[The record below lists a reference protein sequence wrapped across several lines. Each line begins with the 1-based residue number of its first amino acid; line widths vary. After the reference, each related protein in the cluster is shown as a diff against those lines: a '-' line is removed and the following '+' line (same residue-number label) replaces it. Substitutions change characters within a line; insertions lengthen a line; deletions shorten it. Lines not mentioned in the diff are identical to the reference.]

1 MHRTRSRGKEDSLL
15 NMAPTLYAL
24 KSPTSSGLGQVVV
37 VYNQEIPQEVRNHRD
52 AGRCC
57 FQLTEAEAQEVEAKR
72 CDIKSTETYSR
83 ALQWSQPQGQASGRA
98 TGSGATGRQNP
109 KTYATGWAL
118 TEGERKKKTTSSKQ
132 HKGQDVPGFCYV
144 IQNFGGGNY
153 TEDPPTKRI
162 YLDWATV
169 QQLINGVSG
178 PVFRRVNTAKNVT
191 CWELAVKFLKDSNT
205 EINWDDEDDIPPNQ
219 KKRLIEQFDP
229 THAFA
234 DMQYH
239 TGEDMTTDDAPLG
252 LDTAEATGGV
262 EDAEGGP
269 TLTGQASETTPTRDS
284 NGQTRAGDPT
294 QTEAPTEELCAC
306 GKCQQMVSL
315 LPEDELDMIL
325 CENGEKVMKLTCAD
339 TFFNSNVKRKSVQC
353 SCDDNTCFFLRSVW
367 TNAKQQKALAV
378 ANEQMQEQTIQ
389 LQKQM
394 QEQTSKLQKQVNDL
408 NRKASVL
415 PQVYDIAVEK
425 VTVIRVQGFVC
436 RDEPNNAVDT
446 AKRISTDLYG
456 PKFES
461 TPPTAVWFGPG
472 GESDTAPFRHRPLF
486 VAYNNPEFATSF
498 IASHAAGMG
507 VQGTPPAMM
516 TTGKDNTPIFKPLS
530 LSIEDDPEIF
540 KSAPQIIIKKDD
552 KDFELKMEHDEVG
565 QLYSKDLTLIRF
577 GGYAER
583 FADPTYSPPVPKKKE
598 HHNLASPISGRR
610 SRSASPATEK
620 KKARGFG
627 EAGAAAASPRGRP
640 PPHAYQRPAGGRA
653 RWSPPSHLQSAM
665 RSLSTQI
672 HEFLLALMVQ
682 WSDRG
687 EKTVQRSS
695 NDKPTAAPLLPTA
708 EATMIKL
715 EITNADALPASLLPS
730 EDSGD
735 MTGTHARLQRMT
747 TPNFEPGAPGSPTT
761 RTETPCPDP
770 PVFESKFRHSPTI
783 SRPPRTK
790 RKRNKYRWNKSAH
803 PLFIATWI
811 LVMILATL
819 ICPARATPG
828 HNPTRLNQ
836 RGEHLRPLV
845 GRPQHPNKASS
856 LIDKHNKKK
865 NKGTRRKEQRNHKKQ
880 RMQPMRE
887 VHVVAWN
894 VRGLHKE
901 NKTWDIFDLI
911 QQFCP
916 KAHIVFLSET
926 WLLQHHINPA
936 LTTNHTWDAHRLDA
950 ASSKGKG
957 GAVLLTRKNKFQVQL
972 IATYHANKIDAA
984 SWQITNASWKRPL
997 LFSGIYRNHPVPAP
1011 GDTIADIETLQMEAL
1026 QAMAE
1031 RTAKHPGPSIMTG
1044 DFNFSLGHL
1053 QEHLVHP
1060 GVAGWAQR
1068 KSAHNPVGGPSRMAK
1083 AFLNIVDQNQ
1093 LLIMNGRFGE
1103 ESARC
1108 TFHRGSDT
1116 ATCIDYALC
1125 KQEQATQVKQMK
1137 VEDNC
1142 GDTVWTD
1149 HRPLTITLA
1158 TNIRQLSDEP
1168 DTGWHAPFQRDLL
1181 DVSPISTVSWEED
1194 GLRDRYHQ
1202 SLTPH
1207 LRQVQHKLQ
1216 SIGSHSPTPQQ
1227 RQLRLDEAYQLL
1239 TDGIIS
1245 AANTCL
1251 KTKTPVAGTG
1261 GPSSRKSAIWKP
1273 DKEWRRLK
1281 AVEQA
1286 TYTALKEVDPNDKIQ
1301 SARYRLE
1308 HRLSCKST
1316 RTYAAQARHRWL
1328 SKKLEKISL
1337 FGSPHTMKRN
1347 WTLLKRSL
1355 GEEVT
1360 RGLPTT
1366 VRTSSG
1372 QLLLG
1377 QEATDHWHKAREAIS
1392 SVDPLAPSDAKAVN
1406 WLKLRMQDILRQEES
1421 PAPTSSRPP
1430 PPMNQNISMK
1440 EVKDALAHASTGTAP
1455 GIDTVHNELLKEGGQ
1470 HLCQTLHTLFN
1481 TVWTLE
1487 MIPSAWRKAMIRPI
1501 YKPKSACPLTTENY
1515 RAVTL
1520 INTICKLYED
1530 VLCQRIGFH
1539 LESTHQLSGSQAGS
1553 RRLMG
1558 CTEMVYTLAEAIK
1571 HRHATTGQGTYAC
1584 FVDFQLAYPSCHH
1597 DIIFQKLHAKGVQG
1611 PIWRNIRALYTKMQS
1626 QVMHPA
1632 IAKDEFFDINIGLRE
1647 GSILSPILFLVVADD
1662 MQAYLQKHPFE
1673 GGSVKNTQPHLGKRP
1688 HRGDASVGLHIG
1700 GINLSVFQYVDDAC
1714 LLARSPEELQHMINV
1729 LAQYCLEN
1737 RLTLNPKEG
1746 KTEVVEFMCAPSGR
1760 AYTVPPPPSPTG
1772 HRRDAAPLHV
1782 KQGYQYLGF
1791 WLDAGLTFDE
1801 QATRVANKLVG
1812 GGARAAAMGARP
1824 GGLPIR
1830 SRFQLWS
1837 ALALPYLHNS
1847 AALLSSDHIQ
1857 MLQRRMDNAV
1867 RSMVGPLT
1875 EPAAV
1880 LADLGLP
1887 DANTIKL
1894 IRTAN
1899 LRVRLQT
1906 LPKNLLPAAFHRF
1919 LETQRTQPSRL
1930 VRQMQDTF
1938 QTLNLESAW
1947 RSLPSPPSSLAR
1959 HATDD
1964 PDPITATRR
1973 AMETKIR
1980 KAAWEHHR
1988 HLLLHNQVP
1997 HNKPRMKEYVLLANQ
2012 DLRRA
2017 RLDTCASFL
2026 QMNLT
2031 PKQEAALVNMRAGGS
2046 LLAAN
2051 IHHDEREPDLRC
2063 DGCTLR
2069 HRHHHLSDEDLVENL
2084 EHALFRC
2091 CKSPSQHDR
2100 TVWLNG
2106 MSNALARALS
2116 SAQRTDPRERRPNF
2130 EWASLPKSVQLSL
2143 AVGSPPPAQWIL
2155 LSDGTNSNRKAL
2167 SALHGELVAHTAPY
2181 IADIDMG
2188 LRKYCRCWLQSVDED
2203 DTIEWKALHDLWED
2217 QPDLDSDESDDRSD
2231 DGSDD
2236 DDI

>member
-1 MHRTRSRGKEDSLL
+1 MLRTRSRGKEDSLL

-24 KSPTSSGLGQVVV
+24 KSPTSSGQGQVVV

-52 AGRCC
+52 AWRCC
-57 FQLTEAEAQEVEAKR
+57 FQLTEAEAQEVKAKR

-83 ALQWSQPQGQASGRA
+83 ALQWSQPQGQAPGRA
-98 TGSGATGRQNP
+98 TGSGTTGRQNP
-109 KTYATGWAL
+109 KTYAAGWAL
-118 TEGERKKKTTSSKQ
+118 KEGERKKKTTASKQ
-132 HKGQDVPGFCYV
+132 HKEQDVPGFCYV
-144 IQNFGGGNY
+144 IQNFGGGIY

-169 QQLINGVSG
+169 QQLIHGVSG

-219 KKRLIEQFDP
+219 KKRLIEQFDT
-229 THAFA
+229 THALA

-239 TGEDMTTDDAPLG
+239 TGEGMTTDDAPLG

-262 EDAEGGP
+262 EDAE
-269 TLTGQASETTPTRDS
+269 TRE
-284 NGQTRAGDPT
+284 GHPK
-294 QTEAPTEELCAC
+294 QTEAPTAELCAC
-306 GKCQQMVSL
+306 GECQQMVSL

-339 TFFNSNVKRKSVQC
+339 RLFNSNVKRKSVQC

-367 TNAKQQKALAV
+367 TNTKQQKALAV

-408 NRKASVL
+408 DRKASVL

-425 VTVIRVQGFVC
+425 VTVVRVQGLVC

-446 AKRISTDLYG
+446 AKRISTELYG

-472 GESDTAPFRHRPLF
+472 GESDTTPFRHRPLF

-516 TTGKDNTPIFKPLS
+516 TTGKDNTPVFKPLS
-530 LSIEDDPEIF
+530 LAIEDDPEIF

-565 QLYSKDLTLIRF
+565 QCYSKDLTLIRF

-583 FADPTYSPPVPKKKE
+583 FADPKYSPPVPKKKE
-598 HHNLASPISGRR
+598 HHNLVSPISGRR
-610 SRSASPATEK
+610 SRSSSPATEK

-627 EAGAAAASPRGRP
+627 EAGAAATSPRGRP

-682 WSDRG
+682 LFDRDKKR
-687 EKTVQRSS
+687 EQSS
-695 NDKPTAAPLLPTA
+695 YNDTPTAAALLPTA
-708 EATMIKL
+708 ESTMIKL

-730 EDSGD
+730 EDSCD
-735 MTGTHARLQRMT
+735 MTGTQAHMRRML

-761 RTETPCPDP
+761 RTERPYPDP
-770 PVFESKFRHSPTI
+770 SVFESKFCHSPTI

-790 RKRNKYRWNKSAH
+790 RKRPKYWWNRSAH
-803 PLFIATWI
+803 PHFIATWI
-811 LVMILATL
+811 LVMILSTL
-819 ICPARATPG
+819 IFPARATPG
-828 HNPTRLNQ
+828 HNPTRPNQ
-836 RGEHLRPLV
+836 RGEHLRSLL
-845 GRPQHPNKASS
+845 GRPQHPNNTSS
-856 LIDKHNKKK
+856 LLGKPNKKK
-865 NKGTRRKEQRNHKKQ
+865 SKGIRKKEQRNQKKQ
-880 RMQPMRE
+880 RMNPMRQ
-887 VHVVAWN
+887 VHVVSWN
-894 VRGLHKE
+894 VRGLNKE
-901 NKTWDIFDLI
+901 NKTWDIFDLLE
-911 QQFCP
+911 QFCP

-936 LTTNHTWDAHRLDA
+936 LTTNHNWDAHRLDA
-950 ASSKGKG
+950 TSPKGKG
-957 GAVLLTRKNKFQVQL
+957 GAVLLTRKNKFQVKL
-972 IATYHANKIDAA
+972 IATYQANKVDAA
-984 SWQITNASWKRPL
+984 SWQITNASWKLPL
-997 LFSGIYRNHPVPAP
+997 LVSGIYRNHPTPVPGA
-1011 GDTIADIETLQMEAL
+1011 TTADIENLQMEAI

-1031 RTAKHPGPSIMTG
+1031 LTAKHSGPSIMAG
-1044 DFNFSLGHL
+1044 DFNFSLGSL
-1053 QEHLVHP
+1053 QERLVHP
-1060 GVAGWAQR
+1060 ELAEWALR
-1068 KSAHNPVGGPSRMAK
+1068 KSVHRPVGGPSRLAK

-1108 TFHRGSDT
+1108 TFHRGPDT

-1125 KQEQATQVKQMK
+1125 KQEQATQVKHMK

-1158 TNIRQLSDEP
+1158 MNIRQQSDEP

-1181 DVSPISTVSWEED
+1181 DISPISTVAWEED
-1194 GLRDRYHQ
+1194 GLRERYHQ
-1202 SLTPH
+1202 KLTPH
-1207 LRQVQHKLQ
+1207 LRQVQDRLQ
-1216 SIGSHSPTPQQ
+1216 SIGSHSRCQRLTPQQ
-1227 RQLRLDEAYQLL
+1227 RQLKLDEAYQLL

-1251 KTKTPVAGTG
+1251 KTKNPAAGTG
-1261 GPSSRKSAIWKP
+1261 AASSRKSTIWKP

-1281 AVEQA
+1281 AAEQA
-1286 TYTALKEVDPNDKIQ
+1286 TYTALQEVDPNNKMQ
-1301 SARYRLE
+1301 SARCRLE
-1308 HRLSCKST
+1308 HRLACKST

-1328 SKKLEKISL
+1328 GKKLEKISL
-1337 FGSPHTMKRN
+1337 FGSPHTMMRN

-1392 SVDPLAPSDAKAVN
+1392 SVDPLAPSDPKAVN
-1406 WLKLRMQDILRQEES
+1406 WLKLRMQEISRQEQS
-1421 PAPTSSRPP
+1421 PAPTSSRPQ
-1430 PPMNQNISMK
+1430 PPMNQNISLK

-1455 GIDTVHNELLKEGGQ
+1455 GLDTVHNELLKEGGE

-1481 TVWTLE
+1481 MVWTLE
-1487 MIPSAWRKAMIRPI
+1487 TIPSAWRKALIRPI
-1501 YKPKSACPLTTENY
+1501 YKAKSACPLTTENY

-1520 INTICKLYED
+1520 INTMCKLYED

-1571 HRHATTGQGTYAC
+1571 HRHETTGQGTYAC

-1597 DIIFQKLHAKGVQG
+1597 DIILQKLHAKGVQG

-1632 IAKDEFFDINIGLRE
+1632 IAKDDFFDINIGLRE

-1673 GGSVKNTQPHLGKRP
+1673 GGSAKNAQPQVSHLGKRP
-1688 HRGDASVGLHIG
+1688 PRNDRVGLHIN
-1700 GINLSVFQYVDDAC
+1700 GINLSIFQYVDDAC
-1714 LLARSPEELQHMINV
+1714 LLAESPEELQHMINV

-1737 RLTLNPKEG
+1737 QLTLNPKEG

-1760 AYTVPPPPSPTG
+1760 AYTVPAPTSPTG
-1772 HRRDAAPLHV
+1772 CRRDAAHLHV

-1791 WLDAGLTFDE
+1791 WLDSGLTFDE
-1801 QATRVANKLVG
+1801 QATRVANRLVG

-1837 ALALPYLHNS
+1837 ALALPYLHSS
-1847 AALLSSDHIQ
+1847 AALLSNDHIQ
-1857 MLQRRMDNAV
+1857 LLQRRMDNAV
-1867 RSMVGPLT
+1867 RSMVGSLV

-1880 LADLGLP
+1880 LSDLGLP

-1894 IRTAN
+1894 VRTAN

-1919 LETQRTQPSRL
+1919 LETQRPQPSRL

-1938 QTLNLESAW
+1938 HTLNLEQAW

-1959 HATDD
+1959 YAIEG
-1964 PDPITATRR
+1964 PDPIKTTRR
-1973 AMETKIR
+1973 SMETKIR

-1988 HLLLHNQVP
+1988 QLLLHNKVP
-1997 HNKPRMKEYVLLANQ
+1997 YNKPRMKEFVILANE

-2017 RLDTCASFL
+2017 RLNECASFL

-2046 LLAAN
+2046 LLSAN
-2051 IHHDEREPDLRC
+2051 IHHNEREPDLRC
-2063 DGCTLR
+2063 DGCMLR
-2069 HRHHHLSDEDLVENL
+2069 NHHRHLSDDDLVENL

-2091 CKSPSQHDR
+2091 CKPPSQRDR

-2106 MSNALARALS
+2106 MRDALARALS
-2116 SAQRTDPRERRPNF
+2116 SAQRKDPRGRRLNL
-2130 EWASLPKSVQLSL
+2130 EWASLPKPVRLSL
-2143 AVGSPPPAQWIL
+2143 AVGSPPPAHWIL

-2167 SALHGELVAHTAPY
+2167 ADLHGELVAHTAPY

-2188 LRKYCRCWLQSVDED
+2188 LRKYCRRWLQSVDED
-2203 DTIEWKALHDLWED
+2203 DTIEWKALHELWED
-2217 QPDLDSDESDDRSD
+2217 LPDFDSDDSDGRSDDESDDD
-2231 DGSDD
+2231 DT
-2236 DDI
+2236 